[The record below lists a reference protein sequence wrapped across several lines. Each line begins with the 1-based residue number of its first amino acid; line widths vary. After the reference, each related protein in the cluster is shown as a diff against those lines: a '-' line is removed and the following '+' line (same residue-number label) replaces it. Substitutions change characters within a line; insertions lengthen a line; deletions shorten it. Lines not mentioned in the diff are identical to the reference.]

1 MPRAAVEAVHLDQLR
16 EHGGLAGLR
25 DEGLLEAALARP
37 RPKWTYQRKPDR
49 ATLAA
54 AYAFGLVK
62 NHPFHDGNKRV
73 AFLTAVMFL
82 GVNGHALVAEES
94 EVVTA
99 MLGVAAGGATETDL
113 AQWIRDRIRR
123 EKA

>member
-25 DEGLLEAALARP
+25 DEGLLEGALARP
-37 RPKWTYQRKPDR
+37 RQKWAYQRKPDL

-54 AYAFGLVK
+54 AYACGLVK

-73 AFLTAVMFL
+73 GFLTAVMFL
-82 GVNGHALVAEES
+82 GLNGYQLVAEES

-99 MLGVAAGGATETDL
+99 MLGIAAGGAAERDL
-113 AQWIRDRIRR
+113 AQWIRGRIRR
-123 EKA
+123 EKS

>member
-1 MPRAAVEAVHLDQLR
+1 VPRAAVEAVHLDQIR

-25 DEGLLEAALARP
+25 DEHALEAALARP
-37 RPKWTYQRKPDR
+37 RQKLTYERRWDL

-54 AYAFGLVK
+54 AYAFGIMK

-73 AFLTAVMFL
+73 GFLTAVMFL
-82 GVNGHALVAEES
+82 ELNGSGLAAEES

-99 MLGVAAGGATETDL
+99 IVSVAAGGATEADL
-113 AQWIRDRIRR
+113 ARWFRVHLQAG
-123 EKA
+123 EG